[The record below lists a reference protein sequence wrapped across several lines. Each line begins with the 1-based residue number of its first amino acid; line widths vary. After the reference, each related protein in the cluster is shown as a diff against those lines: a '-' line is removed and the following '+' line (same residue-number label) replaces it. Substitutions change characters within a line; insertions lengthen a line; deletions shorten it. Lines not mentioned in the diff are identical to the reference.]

1 MIHPQLRRRA
11 RGAAVLLAS
20 FAIIGACSDSDPVDP
35 DPHPNINSVV
45 VEVEGGNTVTFNRSK
60 IANGQLMI
68 TEGAMVTVSFRDPDG
83 VEEENAHDAE
93 RFDLRVNFLNGNP
106 AGLMFTPSP
115 GDEFSGT
122 FARTTPSA
130 TPVIVQFELWHASAE
145 RPHDDGKWNVEAI
158 IQ

>member
-1 MIHPQLRRRA
+1 MNIAVLIRRSIF
-11 RGAAVLLAS
+11 GAVLLIPLS
-20 FAIIGACSDSDPVDP
+20 IGAACSDSDPVNP
-35 DPHPNINSVV
+35 DPHPNVNSVV
-45 VEVEGGNTVTFNRSK
+45 VEVEGGSTVTFNRSK
-60 IANGQLMI
+60 IANGQLTI

-83 VEEENAHDAE
+83 AEEENAHDAE

-122 FARTTPSA
+122 FTRTTAWA

-158 IQ
+158 VQ